1 MRLLRITSFAVYLL
15 SLLARGVCAQEGGVL
30 IPLSVS
36 TDFRYTVHQY
46 HRNNGLS
53 GNNTLDIIHESDGH
67 VLFTMEDGIY
77 TFDGYLFRK
86 VIKELN
92 NHVAR
97 LFHSELMNVSYGIT
111 ASKEL
116 YEISSENRYLG
127 SANALD
133 MSDDRL
139 YSVSQGGEISI
150 FGIPRFTP
158 IGSIPTGIESCTNLC
173 HSGNTILLAD
183 QERVYVISEDKK
195 TISGIFSVPSVFKIV
210 EDTLDG
216 SFILICSN
224 DLYRFKNNKIA
235 NLFHSDTYVGFTD
248 CVITGK
254 DSFLLTSY
262 RGLYEIRGDKIAV

>member
-1 MRLLRITSFAVYLL
+1 
-15 SLLARGVCAQEGGVL
+15 
-30 IPLSVS
+30 
-36 TDFRYTVHQY
+36 
-46 HRNNGLS
+46 
-53 GNNTLDIIHESDGH
+53 
-67 VLFTMEDGIY
+67 
-77 TFDGYLFRK
+77 
-86 VIKELN
+86 
-92 NHVAR
+92 
-97 LFHSELMNVSYGIT
+97 MNVSYGIT

-133 MSDDRL
+133 VSDDRL

-224 DLYRFKNNKIA
+224 DLYT
-235 NLFHSDTYVGFTD
+235 LDLPTV
-248 CVITGK
+248 
-254 DSFLLTSY
+254 LLLEKTVFS
-262 RGLYEIRGDKIAV
+262 